1 MPPRRQAKSGTFDK
15 KKSRDQSFYS
25 AEEKEKFKSR
35 LSIWERFKLEVQE
48 KKEQAIELANS
59 DEPHDHEWSR
69 RIIKHPRFE
78 PTMGIVI
85 VLNCFFIGWQASDT
99 SGDIGVEIV
108 FMLFENIFT
117 MIFVAELVIRLF
129 CYGPYFLLSPFN
141 FGDAMLIIITGVFVN
156 WILLPAGADVE
167 ALRQFQVLRTL
178 RLVRLARAVRL
189 LPQFKEMWMLV
200 RGLTD
205 SLTVLLWTYVMIF
218 FILYIFALAATSLIG
233 GSMEDD
239 EFAQEMFGTVP
250 LSMFTLFQI
259 MTLDSWTGVVRPIGE
274 KQSWTYIFFLG
285 FIAIS
290 VFVLVNLITAV
301 IVENAFESSKAD
313 EQDMAVVMQR
323 EKEKEVEELKDLFL
337 ECDQDG
343 SGELT
348 KPEFLE
354 AIAKPKIKQKL
365 TVLEI
370 QTSEIN
376 ELWDILDDG
385 DGQLSAEE
393 FTVGIRKLKGESKA
407 KDVMGVL
414 HEVKKMEDGVKRL
427 EEAAYD
433 VSENLIDARIGVSR
447 LHEDLS
453 AMFRVLKKVNTA
465 LAAAAAVQGQKET
478 SRPGTVDSY

>member
-1 MPPRRQAKSGTFDK
+1 MPPRRANKSGTFDK
-15 KKSRDQSFYS
+15 KKSRTDSFLTV
-25 AEEKEKFKSR
+25 EEKNR
-35 LSIWERFKLEVQE
+35 LSAWEKLKLEIAERKE
-48 KKEQAIELANS
+48 KAIELANS
-59 DEPHDHEWSR
+59 DAPHNHEWSR
-69 RIIKHPRFE
+69 KIIKHPRFE
-78 PTMGIVI
+78 PGMGIVI

-99 SGDIGVEIV
+99 SGDIGVAIV
-108 FMLFENIFT
+108 FLLFENIFT
-117 MIFVAELVIRLF
+117 FIFVVELTIRLF
-129 CYGPYFLLSPFN
+129 CFGPWFLLNWFN
-141 FGDAMLIIITGVFVN
+141 FVDAMLIIISGVFVN
-156 WILLPAGADVE
+156 WVLLPARIDVE

-233 GSMEDD
+233 RSMEDD
-239 EFAQEMFGTVP
+239 EFVQEMFGTVP

-259 MTLDSWTGVVRPIGE
+259 MTLDSWTAVVRPIGD

-285 FIAIS
+285 FIAVS

-313 EQDMAVVMQR
+313 EQDMAVVLQR

-348 KPEFLE
+348 QSEFFE
-354 AIAKPKIKQKL
+354 AVAKPKIKQKL

-385 DGQLSAEE
+385 DGRLSAEE

-414 HEVKKMEDGVKRL
+414 HEVKKMEDGCSRL
-427 EEAAYD
+427 EDAAYD
-433 VSENLIDARIGVSR
+433 ISENLIDARIGVTR
-447 LHEDLS
+447 LHDDIS
-453 AMFRVLKKVNTA
+453 SMFRVLKKVNTA
-465 LAAAAAVQGQKET
+465 LASAASVQGVKQE
-478 SRPGTVDSY
+478 SRPASSADSL